1 MKMDKI
7 TPMLPVAQLARAVD
21 FYTNVL
27 GFEVEH
33 RNDGWRWAMLK
44 FGDCRLM
51 LDESIN
57 SHSGAPRDQ
66 VLYFYLDDI
75 AAYHAQVRQSGGD
88 IPDLSVTFYGLT
100 EFRLEDPDGNQ
111 LWIGQSPPVKNE

>member
-21 FYTNVL
+21 FYTKVL
-27 GFEVEH
+27 GFEIEQ

-44 FGDCRLM
+44 FGECRLM

-57 SHSGAPRDQ
+57 SHSGASRDQ

-75 AAYHAQVRQSGGD
+75 AAYHSQVRQSGGE

-111 LWIGQSPPVKNE
+111 LWMGQTPPSTI